1 MEALGRMKKI
11 AYTCRSMRLLV
22 SGSHNYPLVF
32 FDLEASF
39 LRLAGI
45 STMADAAAFYDKLA
59 QWLKDHAA
67 HIKPQTELVIAL
79 RFVNSASIRAL
90 YQFLRMIK
98 DGQIPLRIVITHLES
113 SDNSDVIEL
122 LQEACRLLGLPYEVR
137 KESSLEENT
146 DAP

>member
-1 MEALGRMKKI
+1 
-11 AYTCRSMRLLV
+11 
-22 SGSHNYPLVF
+22 
-32 FDLEASF
+32 
-39 LRLAGI
+39 
-45 STMADAAAFYDKLA
+45 MADAAAFYDKLA

-98 DGQIPLRIVITHLES
+98 DGQIPLKIVITHLES

-137 KESSLEENT
+137 KEPSLEENT